1 MKQCCPTA
9 TILTIIYLLLDGGA
23 TYRQF
28 QRTYQANGW
37 NYVRPIGFGN
47 GFLDGG
53 GGVRSTNDL
62 VEATG
67 VVFCEPRAGC
77 CWRYWR
83 VYIRREGLVLKVGS
97 SSTSR
102 IHLVP
107 TPT

>member
-1 MKQCCPTA
+1 
-9 TILTIIYLLLDGGA
+9 
-23 TYRQF
+23 
-28 QRTYQANGW
+28 
-37 NYVRPIGFGN
+37 
-47 GFLDGG
+47 
-53 GGVRSTNDL
+53 L